1 VEARVTE
8 SGTPRSAIA
17 AIALSLALG
26 VGGAVLRTVGATP
39 VERSAQV
46 AGTVAF
52 AVVFLAPAI
61 LGLLSLRGRPSLLVA
76 AGALDVVLG
85 TLALISGVG
94 LVFFVPAVLFFIAAG
109 RAAGSGAGIVR
120 SGTAVVVSV
129 VLGTVAFFALFL
141 REDPVCWARIGST
154 RETVEI
160 DASRFVH
167 GSTIRMGAM
176 PPGATESGC
185 SSDSIST
192 TEAAASLAL
201 VAVMLL
207 LAWSLSSPRRLIP
220 APAATP
226 S

>member
-1 VEARVTE
+1 MTRKR
-8 SGTPRSAIA
+8 SGTSRSAIA

-52 AVVFLAPAI
+52 AVVFFAPAI
-61 LGLLSLRGRPSLLVA
+61 LGLLGLRGRPSLLVA

-94 LVFFVPAVLFFIAAG
+94 LVFFVPAVLFFIGAG
-109 RAAGSGAGIVR
+109 RAAGSAAGIVR

-129 VLGTVAFFALFL
+129 VLGTAAFFALFL

-154 RETVEI
+154 GRTVAI

-167 GSTIRMGAM
+167 GSTIRMGAV

-192 TEAAASLAL
+192 TEATASLAL